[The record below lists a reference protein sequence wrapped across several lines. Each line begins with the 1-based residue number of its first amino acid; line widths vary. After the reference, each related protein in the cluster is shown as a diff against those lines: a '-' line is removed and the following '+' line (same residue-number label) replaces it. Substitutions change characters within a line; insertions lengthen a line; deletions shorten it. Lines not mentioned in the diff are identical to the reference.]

1 MIRAWK
7 RVPRGIRLTAALVLI
22 PLLLYLSWAMTG
34 FASLSAET
42 AYRRALRR
50 ARLPEDSAI
59 QLLLPQTYYV
69 SSYLVAIGTDETGA
83 YRVQLSRENVMG
95 LWRGSSVHWSPAID
109 GVSVMP
115 LRQDLDR
122 QFYNALDGLD
132 VLYNE
137 SGSLSA
143 PVLAVCFPGAAAL
156 ELELELELVLP
167 EAEWRAEDEASDS
180 CELRLAMLV
189 EPVEGDWFLG
199 AFDPAY
205 YVEHIKSPNQD
216 PRQEWIAHQY
226 FQWLVSFDRENFEN
240 GFNGSRDWHGS
251 IRITALDETGSP
263 IRSVRWDP
271 N

>member
-59 QLLLPQTYYV
+59 QLRLPQTYDF
-69 SSYLVAIGTDETGA
+69 SSYLAIGTDETGA
-83 YRVQLSRENVMG
+83 YRVRLSRENAMG

-115 LRQDLDR
+115 LRQDLEI
-122 QFYNALDGLD
+122 QFYDALDGLD

-205 YVEHIKSPNQD
+205 YVEHIKIPNHD
-216 PRQEWIAHQY
+216 PRQEWIAGEY
-226 FQWLVSFDRENFEN
+226 YDWVSRFEN
-240 GFNGSRDWHGS
+240 YEYGFNGSRDWHGS

>member
-50 ARLPEDSAI
+50 ARLPEDAAI

-205 YVEHIKSPNQD
+205 YVEHIKSPNHD
-216 PRQEWIAHQY
+216 PREEWIADQY
-226 FQWLVSFDRENFEN
+226 SQWVSRFDQENFEN

>member
-59 QLLLPQTYYV
+59 QLLLPQTYYF
-69 SSYLVAIGTDETGA
+69 SSYLAIGTDETGT
-83 YRVQLSRENVMG
+83 YRVRLSRENVMG
-95 LWRGSSVHWSPAID
+95 LWRESSVHWSPAID

-115 LRQDLDR
+115 LRQDLR
-122 QFYNALDGLD
+122 EQFYSALRGWD

-199 AFDPAY
+199 AFDSAY
-205 YVEHIKSPNQD
+205 YVEHIKSPNHD
-216 PRQEWIAHQY
+216 PREEWIADQY
-226 FQWLVSFDRENFEN
+226 SQWVNRFDQENFEN